1 MSTSSPVVESVAEIP
16 VLTDVLETGAVGSG
30 AQFEQIPVL
39 DNVLTSVDRQ
49 ALELEVRE
57 TVLRSLQTRI
67 DAVLASRLQET
78 MVDVFSNYVHAL
90 QEDIKTELSA
100 TLQDVITRAV
110 AQELSRVLAQKAQQ
124 SR

>member
-1 MSTSSPVVESVAEIP
+1 MSTPSPVVEPAADIP
-16 VLTDVLETGAVGSG
+16 VLTDVLEEGAVGVG
-30 AQFEQIPVL
+30 TQFENIPVL

-49 ALELEVRE
+49 GLELEVRE
-57 TVLRSLQTRI
+57 AVLRSLQTRI

-78 MVDVFSNYVHAL
+78 MVDVFSNYVHAV

-110 AQELSRVLAQKAQQ
+110 AQELSRVLAQK

>member
-1 MSTSSPVVESVAEIP
+1 MSTPSPVVEPVADIP
-16 VLTDVLETGAVGSG
+16 VLTDVLDDTAVAIGT
-30 AQFEQIPVL
+30 QFENIPVL
-39 DNVLTSVDRQ
+39 ENVLTSVDRQ
-49 ALELEVRE
+49 GLEIEVRE
-57 TVLRSLQTRI
+57 AVLRSLQTRI

-100 TLQDVITRAV
+100 TLQDVIARAV

-124 SR
+124 AR